1 MAVSNNFAPGMK
13 GANYTPN
20 TYADLGEAI
29 GKIAFQFIRGVEAN
43 DPLAVFDKMPVDK
56 GDTIEQAVIKLV
68 EASAYDR
75 TGAGAL
81 SRATNDKMAVR
92 YFNNWEARKYKQTV
106 DTSELRKVLE
116 GDIGLDTVADLLVGT
131 LSQSRIY
138 DKYTNVKAL
147 LKWGTTQGSLEAG
160 KSVFKALEGVKKV
173 DANTLDYKGILKK
186 IKNTVKGMKYMN
198 ADYNTADLTRRTRE
212 EDIYIIA
219 PYTLITDIDVDELAG
234 VFNLSKAEIQSRL
247 IEIDSTDTFVY
258 IVDQNAIL
266 DFTRLY
272 ELWDQKNADGHFW
285 NYFLHVEDLF
295 AISPLFDACYF
306 NYAEE
311 AQ

>member
-13 GANYTPN
+13 GTNYTPN

-43 DPLAVFDKMPVDK
+43 DPLSVFDKMPVDK

-116 GDIGLDTVADLLVGT
+116 GDTGLDTVADLLVGT

-160 KSVFKALEGVKKV
+160 QSVLKALEGVKKV
-173 DANTLDYKGILKK
+173 DANTMDYKGILKK

-198 ADYNTADLTRRTRE
+198 ADYNTAGLTRRTRE

-306 NYAEE
+306 NYAED
-311 AQ
+311 AL